1 MTPDYLITNTP
12 GDDTTGA
19 ITIDQLENLDKEE
32 WTSIEINTP
41 MSNETIE
48 HLINRFLRDEV

>member
-1 MTPDYLITNTP
+1 MTPDYLITNTS
-12 GDDTTGA
+12 GDDTTGT
-19 ITIDQLENLDKEE
+19 ITIDQIENLDKEE
-32 WTSIEINTP
+32 WTSVEINTP